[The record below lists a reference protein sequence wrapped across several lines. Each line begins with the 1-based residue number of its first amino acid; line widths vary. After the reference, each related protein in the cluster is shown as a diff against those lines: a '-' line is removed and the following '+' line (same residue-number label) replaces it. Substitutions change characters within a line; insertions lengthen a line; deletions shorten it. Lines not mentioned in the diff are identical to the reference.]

1 MFGSVVNSSCETND
15 IALSRRSAAR
25 HVLLHV
31 RKRCRT
37 RVCACV
43 RALHASSPEAHLRL
57 AQTGSGATKE
67 TVYPRAVV
75 ESTRYTSCG
84 ESSVT
89 LHRTCVS
96 LRVYPRRRRKSNRA
110 RRRRRRGA
118 PSPTGLAI
126 FTDKSLLRGEFSIR
140 KFVGLSCGRRRS
152 PFNPYFIA
160 TFSISIYLSMPGR
173 NAAFPANSYLL
184 YE

>member
-25 HVLLHV
+25 HVLPHV

-96 LRVYPRRRRKSNRA
+96 LRVYPEGEGSPTVHEDDDDAALRRRQDSLFLRISLSSE
-110 RRRRRRGA
+110 RRQGDE
-118 PSPTGLAI
+118 SG
-126 FTDKSLLRGEFSIR
+126 S
-140 KFVGLSCGRRRS
+140 
-152 PFNPYFIA
+152 
-160 TFSISIYLSMPGR
+160 
-173 NAAFPANSYLL
+173 
-184 YE
+184 